1 VTVGAQRLS
10 LRKGLVMVQFAI
22 SQILII
28 GTLVVS
34 QQMRYFQ
41 NKSLGFDK
49 DAIVLAELPDTL
61 EVDKLNALKNQLLDN
76 PHIQQVSF
84 GIGSPTAE
92 NNLDTKF
99 KIASMA
105 DTDQAYSTEV
115 KTIDADYV
123 AVFDLQM
130 AAGRA
135 LTQPDLQHKRALVNE
150 TLVKTAGFTQPE
162 AVIGKQIQIL
172 GDKYEIIGVVK
183 DFHMH
188 SFHEKINPC
197 VLLYFPRFLREAAIK
212 IQTAGGM
219 QEVQEA
225 IAHLESVWNTSFP
238 EYVFDYQF
246 LDDYLATNYEQENK
260 TFRYFQLFSALAILI
275 GCLGLYG
282 LISFM
287 AEQKTKEVGI
297 RKLLGAS
304 VSSIIA
310 LFSKEYMLLIG
321 LAFLAAAP
329 LAYYFM
335 HNWLQNFAYRI
346 DLEIGVF
353 ALGMLISIGIAFLT
367 VGYKSY
373 RAAVANPVESLKDE

>member
-1 VTVGAQRLS
+1 
-10 LRKGLVMVQFAI
+10 
-22 SQILII
+22 
-28 GTLVVS
+28 VS
-34 QQMRYFQ
+34 QQMQDFQ
-41 NKSLGFDK
+41 NKSLGFEK
-49 DAIVLAELPDTL
+49 DAIVLAPLPDTL
-61 EVDKLNALKNQLLDN
+61 GTDKLDALKNQMLDN
-76 PHIQQVSF
+76 PHIRQVSF
-84 GIGSPTAE
+84 SIGSPTAE

-99 KIASMA
+99 KIVSG
-105 DTDQAYSTEV
+105 TNPDQGYSTEV
-115 KTIDADYV
+115 KTIDADY
-123 AVFDLQM
+123 AAIFDLQM
-130 AAGRA
+130 VTGR
-135 LTQPDLQHKRALVNE
+135 LLIPSDLQHKRALVNE

-162 AVIGKQIQIL
+162 AAIGEQIQIL

-183 DFHMH
+183 DFHTQ

-197 VLLYFPRFLREAAIK
+197 ALFYFPHFLREAAIK
-212 IQTAGGM
+212 IDTEGEM
-219 QEVQEA
+219 QHVQEA
-225 IAHLESVWNTSFP
+225 IAHLENVWNTSFP

-260 TFRYFQLFSALAILI
+260 TFHYFQLFSALAILI

-297 RKLLGAS
+297 RKVLGAS

-310 LFSKEYMLLIG
+310 LFSKEYMLLIV

-335 HNWLQNFAYRI
+335 HSWLENFAYRI
-346 DLEIGVF
+346 DLGIGVF
-353 ALGMLISIGIAFLT
+353 ALGMLISITIAFLT

-373 RAAVANPVESLKDE
+373 RAAVANPIDSLRNE